1 MGSGNDSILD
11 MYLYETNTLL
21 EQLDGIL
28 LAAEQA
34 DTFSQDSVNEIF
46 RIMHTIKGS
55 SAMMEFPSLMTVA
68 HRIEDLFFIIREKTM
83 DAVPMEMRPELFD
96 MLFQAVDFFRGE
108 IEKIENGEPLSDSI
122 DSIVDKI
129 NSLVNKIQGGGG
141 EKAEE
146 KSAGAPAAGAPLP
159 PSAPS
164 TRTTPTASMHFLTR
178 AAAWRTCGLSCWS
191 PP

>member
-55 SAMMEFPSLMTVA
+55 SAMMEFNNIMTVA
-68 HRIEDLFFIIREKTM
+68 HRIEDLFFIIREKTI
-83 DAVPMEMRPELFD
+83 DVVPEQLRPELFD
-96 MLFQAVDFFRGE
+96 MIFQAVDFFRGE
-108 IEKIENGEPLSDSI
+108 IEKVENGEPLSDSI

-129 NSLVNKIQGGGG
+129 NSLIDKIQGNGGG
-141 EKAEE
+141 ERGERRRPGRCR
-146 KSAGAPAAGAPLP
+146 AGP
-159 PSAPS
+159 
-164 TRTTPTASMHFLTR
+164 
-178 AAAWRTCGLSCWS
+178 
-191 PP
+191 

>member
-55 SAMMEFPSLMTVA
+55 SAMMEFDTLARVS
-68 HRIEDLFFIIREKTM
+68 HRIEDMFFLIREGTM
-83 DAVPMEMRPELFD
+83 SVVKD
-96 MLFQAVDFFRGE
+96 
-108 IEKIENGEPLSDSI
+108 
-122 DSIVDKI
+122 
-129 NSLVNKIQGGGG
+129 
-141 EKAEE
+141 
-146 KSAGAPAAGAPLP
+146 
-159 PSAPS
+159 
-164 TRTTPTASMHFLTR
+164 
-178 AAAWRTCGLSCWS
+178 
-191 PP
+191 